1 MLYEKHRRSCHSCLS
16 GHGVDSVHDAVDVEG
31 RFRPRTQ
38 SLLDIDDEQGVFHGV
53 LPIADLVQRH
63 WASRDRLSTSRLSAG
78 NISISQATT
87 SGVRTGVWK
96 AANLD
101 LSGRFPFLNLRFFPF
116 REVKRRP

>member
-1 MLYEKHRRSCHSCLS
+1 MSNTGAPATLALG

-31 RFRPRTQ
+31 HFRSGTQ

-53 LPIADLVQRH
+53 LPVADLGQRH
-63 WASRDRLSTSRLSAG
+63 WASRDCLSTSRLSAG
-78 NISISQATT
+78 NISISRAIT

-101 LSGRFPFLNLRFFPF
+101 LGSRSLTYDFFPF